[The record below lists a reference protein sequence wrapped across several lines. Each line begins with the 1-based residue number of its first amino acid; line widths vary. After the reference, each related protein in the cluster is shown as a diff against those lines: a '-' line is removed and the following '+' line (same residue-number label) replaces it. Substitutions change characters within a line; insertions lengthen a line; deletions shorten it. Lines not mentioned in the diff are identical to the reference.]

1 MDHLTGTLLGERK
14 GDRFIRYTG
23 DVIQADYN
31 AAMNILERDND
42 KEITRFTPYQTVK
55 KILLKRTACF
65 VEKQSLGVECHPKQ
79 TDILYA

>member
-1 MDHLTGTLLGERK
+1 
-14 GDRFIRYTG
+14 
-23 DVIQADYN
+23 
-31 AAMNILERDND
+31 MNILERDND